1 MLSLVSLMQLLD
13 LWVLDPGFI
22 LDCHRTCVESMQN
35 HREEVKDVQQLAT
48 ADRAV
53 TTLEDRSN

>member
-1 MLSLVSLMQLLD
+1 MYFLD

-22 LDCHRTCVESMQN
+22 LDCHGTCVESMQN